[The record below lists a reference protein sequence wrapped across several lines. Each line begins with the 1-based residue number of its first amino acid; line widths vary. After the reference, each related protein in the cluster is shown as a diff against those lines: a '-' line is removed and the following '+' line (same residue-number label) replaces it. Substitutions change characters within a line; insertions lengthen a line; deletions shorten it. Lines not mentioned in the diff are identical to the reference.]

1 MERTLQQED
10 FLVWKGAEM
19 DLRGK
24 MGLPAAAR
32 EASGKGPG
40 SFLAENSGEFQ
51 KRRGQKIL
59 DEGAVS
65 SNTLCRR
72 FRRFRYPEAEGPR
85 VACTRLHRL
94 CRQWL
99 KPERHTKAQM
109 LDLVILEQFLAVLP
123 PEMESWVRECG
134 PETSSQAVALAE
146 GFLLSRE
153 EDRKQEEDQVLE
165 VIIDSPKAEFGLP
178 STCQVPLFGVINLED
193 RPWNMLPGNGMTSP
207 PPPERS
213 LNGGAEAAAV
223 QPAQGSLS
231 FEEVA
236 VCFTEDEWSLLD
248 PGQRT
253 LYREVMLENSRNVA
267 LLEGDGWPSK
277 DEEGPSRESLER
289 SKYQETEEEIGNHEG
304 PKNQERNQL
313 EVWMNESVNWQG
325 SSFPKVP
332 IQQEKQKGAKRNVC
346 PVCGK
351 GFSHKSDLN
360 VHWRIHTGEKPFK
373 CPECGKSFTQR
384 ANLASHQRIHTGERP
399 YKCAECGK
407 GFYDKSSLAI
417 HQRIHTGE
425 KPYQCLV
432 CGKSF
437 HQSFGLTSHQRIHTG
452 EKPYVCSYCGKGFYD
467 KPHLT
472 RHQRVHTG
480 EKPYKCLVCGKSFSQ
495 ITSYTSHQRIHTGE
509 RPFMCS
515 HCGKSFYD
523 KSNLLTHQRIHTGE
537 KRYKCLE
544 CGKSFS
550 QKKNLTCHQSI
561 HTGEK
566 PYQCLECGKYFR
578 QHTDLTSHQ
587 RIHTGEKP
595 YQCLECGKRFYRKA
609 DLNRHQRI
617 HVGAGN
623 PIISWNVEMPSEGVS
638 VLRPIREFAQE
649 SQYVT
654 PEMLLNHPLL
664 VIEEST

>member
-1 MERTLQQED
+1 
-10 FLVWKGAEM
+10 
-19 DLRGK
+19 
-24 MGLPAAAR
+24 MGLPGPAR
-32 EASGKGPG
+32 EASGKGHGP
-40 SFLAENSGEFQ
+40 FLAENSGEVQ
-51 KRRGQKIL
+51 KRRGRKIL

-85 VACTRLHRL
+85 VACSRLHRL

-109 LDLVILEQFLAVLP
+109 LDLVILEQLLAVLP
-123 PEMESWVRECG
+123 PEMENWVRECG

-153 EDRKQEEDQVLE
+153 EDRKQEEEQVLE
-165 VIIDSPKAEFGLP
+165 VIIDSPKAEFGLS

-207 PPPERS
+207 PPPEMS

-223 QPAQGSLS
+223 QPAQGPLS

-267 LLEGDGWPSK
+267 LLEGDGWPVRMRR
-277 DEEGPSRESLER
+277 DHPESRRKGASIKRQKRKSGITKGQKIR
-289 SKYQETEEEIGNHEG
+289 SGISW
-304 PKNQERNQL
+304 RC
-313 EVWMNESVNWQG
+313 MNESVNWQG